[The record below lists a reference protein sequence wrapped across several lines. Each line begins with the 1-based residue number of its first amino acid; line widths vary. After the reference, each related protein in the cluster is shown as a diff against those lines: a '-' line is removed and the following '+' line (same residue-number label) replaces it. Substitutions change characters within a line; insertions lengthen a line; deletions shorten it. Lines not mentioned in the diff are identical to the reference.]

1 MEVIATLADKIA
13 DEIRDAADYAKLAHD
28 YRDKYPDLAQT
39 LDGISAE
46 ESGHMSR
53 LHDAISHIIDKYR
66 ASHE

>member
-1 MEVIATLADKIA
+1 MDVIATLADKIA

-39 LDGISAE
+39 LEVISAE

-53 LHDAISHIIDKYR
+53 LHDAVAHIIDKYR
-66 ASHE
+66 GKPE